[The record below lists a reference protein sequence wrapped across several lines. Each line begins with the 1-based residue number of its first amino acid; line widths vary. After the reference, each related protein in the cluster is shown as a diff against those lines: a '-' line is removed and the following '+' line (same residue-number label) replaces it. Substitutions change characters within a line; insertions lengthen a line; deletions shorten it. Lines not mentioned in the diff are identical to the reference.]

1 MKIDSI
7 QNGIVLDHI
16 TAGKAMQI
24 YYDLGLDK
32 LDCSVALIQRVK
44 SGKMGKKDIIKVDKE
59 DYDIDLDV
67 IGYIDPNITVSII
80 KDGETIEKKKVD
92 LPKKL
97 INIRVRDDEDFVRIE
112 IEDNGKGIANKDIP
126 YIFDRFYRTD
136 SSRNSSTGGS
146 GIGLSIVK
154 KIVED
159 HGGRIWASSREG
171 FGTTMTIE
179 MRKYKEVQHEQ
190 NTDRGRREGY
200 RRT

>member
-44 SGKMGKKDIIKVDKE
+44 SDKMGKKDIIKVDKE

-97 INIRVRDDEDFVRIE
+97 INIKKCKNPRCITVVEPGVDHIFRLTDPARRIYRCVYCDE
-112 IEDNGKGIANKDIP
+112 A
-126 YIFDRFYRTD
+126 
-136 SSRNSSTGGS
+136 
-146 GIGLSIVK
+146 
-154 KIVED
+154 
-159 HGGRIWASSREG
+159 
-171 FGTTMTIE
+171 
-179 MRKYKEVQHEQ
+179 
-190 NTDRGRREGY
+190 
-200 RRT
+200 